1 MVNKGTLYWITGL
14 SGAGKTT
21 IGNKLYYKM
30 KLTKSNT
37 IILDG
42 DILRKVTGNDLGYS
56 KKDRLERAYRYNA
69 LCKLLTDQGINVIIC
84 TIAMFDEVREWNRK
98 NIENYI
104 EVFLDVELEV
114 LKSRDRKGLY
124 SRKEGSIV
132 GVDIEAEYPKT
143 PDIIIKNDG
152 RASLEKDV
160 QRIFDYQ
167 KVSPTG
173 RNCNQKYWDQY
184 YTELSIRNSGF
195 ISEAS
200 PFAQMVFHNY
210 MEPGKDLI
218 ELGCGDGSDSI
229 YFAENGLNVLGID
242 SSKFAIQKLQDI
254 IHLDNCTLIC
264 EDFVSAETIYQTQYD
279 YCYSRYTL
287 SEITELQETQVFD
300 KIYYMLRE
308 KGYFFIE
315 AWSVPNRKYSYGKD
329 IMEKDSIYDEHY
341 ERYIDLVELR
351 KKLKN
356 TGFVIIEQEESD
368 QFISEK
374 NIAVCIRV
382 IAEKI

>member
-21 IGNKLYYKM
+21 IGNRLYYKM
-30 KLTKSNT
+30 KSTRSNT

-42 DILRKVTGNDLGYS
+42 DILRKITGNDLGYS
-56 KKDRLERAYRYNA
+56 KEDRLERAYRYNA

-114 LKSRDRKGLY
+114 LIKRNRKGLY
-124 SRKEGSIV
+124 SKKGGSIV

-143 PDIIIKNDG
+143 PDIIIKNNG
-152 RASLEKDV
+152 RTSLKKAV
-160 QRIFDYQ
+160 QEILNYQ
-167 KVSPTG
+167 AAPSTG
-173 RNCNQKYWDQY
+173 NNCAQEYWDQY
-184 YTELSIRNSGF
+184 YA
-195 ISEAS
+195 EAGIGDNGIIFKES
-200 PFAQMVFHNY
+200 SFAHMTFQKY
-210 MEPGKDLI
+210 MESGKDLI
-218 ELGCGDGSDSI
+218 ELGCGNGDDSV
-229 YFAENGLNVLGID
+229 YFAKNGINVLGID
-242 SSKFAIQKLQDI
+242 SSKIAIERLQDS

-287 SEITELQETQVFD
+287 SEITEQQEIHLFD
-300 KIYYMLRE
+300 KISHMLKE

-315 AWSVPNRKYSYGKD
+315 TWSVHDEKYGLSSATPSKRAIGNPS
-329 IMEKDSIYDEHY
+329 E
-341 ERYIDLVELR
+341 VE
-351 KKLKN
+351 N
-356 TGFVIIEQEESD
+356 IPITSHCAIIGNGLSKYP
-368 QFISEK
+368 S
-374 NIAVCIRV
+374 R
-382 IAEKI
+382 